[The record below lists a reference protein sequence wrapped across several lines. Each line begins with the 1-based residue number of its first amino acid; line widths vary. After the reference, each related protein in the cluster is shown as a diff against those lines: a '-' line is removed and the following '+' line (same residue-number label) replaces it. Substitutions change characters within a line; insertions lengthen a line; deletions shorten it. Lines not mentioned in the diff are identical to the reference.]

1 MLVHPDWQKKGV
13 IKLVVDKAIY
23 VAKKKIK
30 FIYGYPNENAY
41 EIHKLIFDYK
51 DVSDQ
56 YFFHNKLNFK
66 KLLI

>member
-1 MLVHPDWQKKGV
+1 MLVHPSWQKKGV
-13 IKLVVDKAIY
+13 IKRVVDKAIY
-23 VAKKKIK
+23 FAKKKKIK

-56 YFFHNKLNFK
+56 YFFQ
-66 KLLI
+66 